1 VNFYGY
7 VVNQNGVVGEVVMH
21 FDHYIEVKKR
31 LDACKVSKFTAKTN
45 NRKKCASDTLEV
57 FKFPKF
63 EPMMRGVANI
73 KNKNTYYYYPCFA
86 YSEKDETF
94 EIALSEIYRADTN

>member
-1 VNFYGY
+1 MNFYGY
-7 VVNQNGVVGEVVMH
+7 VVNQNGVVGEVVSH
-21 FDHYIEVKKR
+21 FDHFAEVRKR
-31 LDACKVSKFTAKTN
+31 FDVSKLAKYTPKTKTKN
-45 NRKKCASDTLEV
+45 CGSDSLEV

-63 EPMMRGVANI
+63 EPMLRGVTNI

-94 EIALSEIYRADTN
+94 EISLNEIYRTD